1 MSMCQ
6 LRHTARTLTAPP
18 RMFLL
23 TMATMTLHFTVKNL
37 AAEELRLHTS
47 ESMVTLSDLRRAVEE
62 HWGLPAELQRF
73 VCSGRNYWRHDG
85 ATPLSSVLD
94 GTSDGPDRER
104 LIWLM
109 WMRKEDY
116 TCAPDGGMFLQS
128 EYEAKQALY
137 QTRNKPFHPVTL
149 GRFLALH
156 TRSLSTWH
164 TFHHGDSWIDNPI
177 VHDAARPTDTYTF
190 TRDKAMAYGL
200 ISPRDGTT
208 SYPLGNCSRCLRLG
222 APRHQCGRCPGLI
235 IHLTTSRGDVVNPT
249 LVAVLARSPGANMD
263 IDANSTP
270 PAHHLIP
277 AAPRPWKATPRGD
290 IDRARYASLEREH
303 RHCLLRNIEADL
315 YEDIPDKAVP
325 WLLSLADLP
334 RSAPAP

>member
-1 MSMCQ
+1 
-6 LRHTARTLTAPP
+6 
-18 RMFLL
+18 MFLL

-177 VHDAARPTDTYTF
+177 AHDLHLYPRQGHGIWADFPPGRHHVLPARKLQP
-190 TRDKAMAYGL
+190 L
-200 ISPRDGTT
+200 SP
-208 SYPLGNCSRCLRLG
+208 PW
-222 APRHQCGRCPGLI
+222 
-235 IHLTTSRGDVVNPT
+235 
-249 LVAVLARSPGANMD
+249 RSP
-263 IDANSTP
+263 P
-270 PAHHLIP
+270 PVRSLSRAYHPPHHITRGCGKP
-277 AAPRPWKATPRGD
+277 YFGGGPRPKPGHQYGHR
-290 IDRARYASLEREH
+290 RQLHPARASL
-303 RHCLLRNIEADL
+303 D
-315 YEDIPDKAVP
+315 
-325 WLLSLADLP
+325 P
-334 RSAPAP
+334 RRAPTVESDPPGGY